1 MRKFEVKILLW
12 LFVGIIIGLTVLW
25 FVTQLVPMKP

>member
-12 LFVGIIIGLTVLW
+12 LYVAIIIGLIVLW
-25 FVTQLVPMKP
+25 FATKTGDMTR